1 MIQSIELRTRRFK
14 RSTGVTEMK
23 LSIIKDASE
32 MNEKQ
37 RYCRD
42 HGRRGAT
49 NGASN
54 IAASCLNFFFS
65 GHSRGR
71 PTALDKPVSLAMLRA
86 LTFFLFLQQ
95 SIIRDW
101 HFGNGICSYK

>member
-42 HGRRGAT
+42 HGR
-49 NGASN
+49 
-54 IAASCLNFFFS
+54 
-65 GHSRGR
+65 
-71 PTALDKPVSLAMLRA
+71 
-86 LTFFLFLQQ
+86 
-95 SIIRDW
+95 
-101 HFGNGICSYK
+101 

>member
-1 MIQSIELRTRRFK
+1 MIRSIELDTRRFK
-14 RSTGVTEMK
+14 RSTCVTEMK

-32 MNEKQ
+32 MNERQ

-42 HGRRGAT
+42 HGDGRRGAT
-49 NGASN
+49 NGPSN

-71 PTALDKPVSLAMLRA
+71 PTGLDKPVSLAMLRA
-86 LTFFLFLQQ
+86 LTFLLFLQQ
-95 SIIRDW
+95 SIIRD
-101 HFGNGICSYK
+101 